1 MSRVI
6 GIDVRATHVRA
17 ALLRSSYRR
26 LTAERLVEV
35 AVEPGGS
42 LAEALRSCVGP
53 LLPHAEGI
61 AIALEGDRT
70 FVHRLELPASASR
83 QLEDV
88 LPFEIEAQVPVDLD
102 QLVFDYRPIGVRKG
116 TEPIVLLVA
125 AARADAVR
133 ERIALFQEALKVLPD
148 RVGVGPLVLANLHGL
163 LPPLPPSET
172 VALVD
177 LGEGCT
183 EVVVLHRGD
192 PVFARTL
199 SRGTASLPEGAPALA
214 AELRQTMAAAS
225 LAAGALVERILLLGV
240 GAVDPQS
247 APYLE
252 YMVGLPVTVVTDLA
266 LPGIADHER
275 PMIPRMGK
283 AIALAAGLAGK
294 PRDLDLRQGPLI
306 QQRSLLFLQE
316 KLPLLAG
323 LIGAIVISFLFATWA
338 ERQVVKRDGI
348 VLTETLRTLSRE
360 VLGTESDD
368 PEAVMAALDSTGEE
382 NADPMPHAD
391 AFDVMIELSRGIPM
405 DLPHDVEDLE
415 LKRGHVKLNG
425 VVASKS
431 DAQKVATILEKWRC
445 AEGVKVAK
453 ITQVVNSDRQK
464 YALEFDL
471 KCPEDA
477 GAKRKTKQKEE
488 ATTETGDKVEK
499 EALP

>member
-1 MSRVI
+1 MGRVI
-6 GIDVRATHVRA
+6 GIDIRATHVRA
-17 ALLRSSYRR
+17 ALLRGSFRR
-26 LTAERLVEV
+26 LTVERLAEV

-42 LAEALRSCVGP
+42 LEEALRACVGP

-61 AIALEGDRT
+61 AIALDGDRT

-102 QLVFDYRPIGVRKG
+102 QLVFDYRPIGARKA

-133 ERIALFQEALKVLPD
+133 ERIALFQAALKVLPD
-148 RVGVGPLVLANLHGL
+148 RVSVGPLALANLHGL
-163 LPPLPPSET
+163 LPPTLQSGT
-172 VALVD
+172 IALVD
-177 LGEGCT
+177 LGESCA
-183 EVVVLHRGD
+183 EVAVLHRGD

-199 SRGTASLPEGAPALA
+199 SRGTSSLPEGAAALA
-214 AELRQTMAAAS
+214 AELRQTLAAAG
-225 LAAGALVERILLLGV
+225 LVAEALVERVLLLGD
-240 GAVDPQS
+240 GAGDPQA

-252 YMVGLPVTVVTDLA
+252 YMVGVPVTVLTGLS
-266 LPGIADHER
+266 LEGIADHER
-275 PMIPRMGK
+275 PLIPRLGK

-294 PRDLDLRQGPLI
+294 ARDLDLRQGPLI
-306 QQRSLLFLQE
+306 QQRGLLFLQE

-323 LIGAIVISFLFATWA
+323 LVGAIVISFFFATWA
-338 ERQVVKRDGI
+338 ERQVVTREGI
-348 VLTETLRTLSRE
+348 VLAESLRTLSRE
-360 VLGTESDD
+360 VLGTEFDD
-368 PEAVMAALDSTGEE
+368 PDTVMEALDSTGEE
-382 NADPMPHAD
+382 TADPMPHAD

-477 GAKRKTKQKEE
+477 GAKRKVKPKDE
-488 ATTETGDKVEK
+488 AATEAGDKVQK
-499 EALP
+499 EASP